1 MVSSE
6 EERILLS
13 YFLCHSLKRE
23 RSTGHLTSFCKVA
36 HMCAACQRRA
46 KVLAFLVLVLGNRS
60 LPFNKVTHAIGNSCQ
75 IENKDESSSI
85 KRWSQT

>member
-46 KVLAFLVLVLGNRS
+46 KVLAFLVLVLGNRL

-75 IENKDESSSI
+75 IENKDE
-85 KRWSQT
+85 R